1 MAHLGPAMIPHQETE
16 INSETVNSV
25 LNRLPNSISN
35 LPTPILLSLPFLSL
49 LLILL
54 IALPS
59 RKSLE
64 SPHKVR
70 TSKTKKTRNS
80 TPTVLLIGP
89 EQSGKTSLFSKL
101 VLNSVPLT
109 QTSQRESNSK
119 TTISI
124 LSNTSQEFKD
134 YPPSTS
140 DSISIQ
146 LIDLPGH
153 PRLRPRVGE
162 YIPSADAIV
171 FCVDATLASRGG
183 SGNTGIKKKDDRLT
197 DAVE

>member
-1 MAHLGPAMIPHQETE
+1 MIPNEESGPNPDSWILTH
-16 INSETVNSV
+16 
-25 LNRLPNSISN
+25 LPDSIST
-35 LPTPILLSLPFLSL
+35 LPSPILLSLPFLSF

-54 IALPS
+54 LTLPS
-59 RKSLE
+59 RRTLE
-64 SPHKVR
+64 SPHKAK
-70 TSKTKKTRNS
+70 SKSRNRSKRSS

-109 QTSQRESNSK
+109 HTSQRESNSI
-119 TTISI
+119 TIISI
-124 LSNTSQEFKD
+124 DGNKRLEFPD
-134 YPPSTS
+134 DPPPSKSST
-140 DSISIQ
+140 SIQ

-162 YIPSADAIV
+162 YIPTADAIV

-183 SGNTGIKKKDDRLT
+183 SANTGIKKRDERLT